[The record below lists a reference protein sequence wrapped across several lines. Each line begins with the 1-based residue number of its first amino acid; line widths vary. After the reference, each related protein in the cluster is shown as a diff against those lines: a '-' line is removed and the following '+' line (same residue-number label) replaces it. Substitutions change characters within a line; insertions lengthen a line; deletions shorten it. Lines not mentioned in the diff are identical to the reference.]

1 MGTIQQQSSFEEV
14 EKKVIFFLLK
24 NSDRTDTEYKLLLD

>member
-14 EKKVIFFLLK
+14 EKKSYFFLLK
-24 NSDRTDTEYKLLLD
+24 NFRPN